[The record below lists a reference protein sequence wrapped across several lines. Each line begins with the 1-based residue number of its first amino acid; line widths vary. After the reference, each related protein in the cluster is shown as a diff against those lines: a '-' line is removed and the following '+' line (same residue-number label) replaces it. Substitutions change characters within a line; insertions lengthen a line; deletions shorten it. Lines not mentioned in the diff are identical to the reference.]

1 MSMYLEIPEFES
13 EFRFRTFLNDGLT
26 IVYPHVHKEIEIIYA
41 KRGTVNIGVD
51 DTIVELREGDLYLF
65 ASGQPHYFLASPE
78 SERYVYQFDLK
89 LFEEALLRE
98 SETSLLRLFEE
109 GEPHS
114 REWPDSFTE
123 KITGLLTELYQLE
136 EENVRGKRYLMMG
149 LLYQIIGEC
158 YQSLPK
164 RQKVHGTLK
173 RSAAQYKE
181 TLQRLNQVFE
191 YIESH
196 YQDVLTM
203 EETARYVGFSPHYFT
218 RFFKNNT
225 GKTFMQFLTE
235 YRINQAKFILANQ
248 KIPMAEVAEKAGF
261 ASVKTFHHVFKET
274 VGQSPLQYQKQLN
287 LNE

>member
-51 DTIVELREGDLYLF
+51 DTIVELQEGDLYLF

-98 SETSLLRLFEE
+98 SETSLLMLFEE

-114 REWPDSFTE
+114 RAWPDSFTE
-123 KITGLLTELYQLE
+123 KITDLLIELYQLE

-164 RQKVHGTLK
+164 RQKIRGSLK

-218 RFFKNNT
+218 RFFKTNT

-287 LNE
+287 LK

>member
-51 DTIVELREGDLYLF
+51 DTIIELEEGDLYLF
-65 ASGQPHYFLASPE
+65 SSGQPHYFLASPE
-78 SERYVYQFDLK
+78 SERYVYQFDMK
-89 LFEEALLRE
+89 LFEEPLLRE
-98 SETSLLRLFEE
+98 NEVSLMTLFEE

-114 REWPDSFTE
+114 KNWPTSFTE
-123 KITGLLTELYQLE
+123 KITGLLIELYQLE
-136 EENVRGKRYLMMG
+136 EENVIGKRYLTLG
-149 LLYQIIGEC
+149 LLYQLIGEC

-164 RQKVHGTLK
+164 RKQAVNPLK
-173 RSAAQYKE
+173 RTAAQYKE
-181 TLQRLNQVFE
+181 TLQRLNDVFE

-196 YQDVLTM
+196 YQEVLTM
-203 EETARYVGFSPHYFT
+203 EDTARHVGFSPHYFT
-218 RFFKNNT
+218 RFFKTNT

-235 YRINQAKFILANQ
+235 YRINQAKFILANE

-261 ASVKTFHHVFKET
+261 ASVKTFHHVFKEA

-287 LNE
+287 QN

>member
-1 MSMYLEIPEFES
+1 MYLEIPEFES

-51 DTIVELREGDLYLF
+51 DTIIELEEGDLYLF
-65 ASGQPHYFLASPE
+65 SSGQPHYFLASPE
-78 SERYVYQFDLK
+78 SERYVYQFDMK
-89 LFEEALLRE
+89 LFEEPLLRE
-98 SETSLLRLFEE
+98 NEISLMTLFEE

-114 REWPDSFTE
+114 KNWPASFTK
-123 KITGLLTELYQLE
+123 KITGLLIELYQLE
-136 EENVRGKRYLMMG
+136 EENVAGKRYLTLG
-149 LLYQIIGEC
+149 LLYQLIGEC

-164 RQKVHGTLK
+164 RKRAVNPLK
-173 RSAAQYKE
+173 RTAAQYKE
-181 TLQRLNQVFE
+181 TLQRLNDVFE

-196 YQDVLTM
+196 YQEVL
-203 EETARYVGFSPHYFT
+203 T
-218 RFFKNNT
+218 RFFKTNT

-235 YRINQAKFILANQ
+235 YRINQAKFILANE

-261 ASVKTFHHVFKET
+261 ASVKTFHHVFKEA

-287 LNE
+287 QN

>member
-13 EFRFRTFLNDGLT
+13 DFRFRTFLNDGLT
-26 IVYPHVHKEIEIIYA
+26 IVYPHVHKEIELIYA
-41 KRGTVNIGVD
+41 KRGKVNIGVAD
-51 DTIVELREGDLYLF
+51 EIIELEEGELYIF

-78 SERYVYQFDLK
+78 SERYVYQFDFA
-89 LFEEALLRE
+89 LFDETILRE
-98 SETSLLRLFEE
+98 KELSLKTIFDE

-114 REWPDSFTE
+114 KHWPVSFTE
-123 KITGLLTELYQLE
+123 KITGLLIELYQLE
-136 EENVRGKRYLMMG
+136 EEQVAGKRYLTMG
-149 LLYQIIGEC
+149 FLYQLIGEC
-158 YQSLPK
+158 YQGLPPRAK
-164 RQKVHGTLK
+164 KIAPLK

-181 TLQRLNQVFE
+181 TLQRLDEVFE

-203 EETARYVGFSPHYFT
+203 EETAKHVGFSPHYFT
-218 RFFKNNT
+218 RFFKTNT

-235 YRINQAKFILANQ
+235 YRINQAKFILANE
-248 KIPMAEVAEKAGF
+248 KLPMAEVAEKAGF

-287 LNE
+287 N